1 MFKIIHA
8 EFLAPGIKRFVIE
21 APRIARKQKPGQFVI
36 LRIYE
41 EGERIPVTIENSD
54 PERGTINIVVQAAG
68 KTTHLLNSLNTGDS
82 ILDVVGPLGK
92 PSEIANYGTVVVV
105 GGGVGTAMAYPT
117 AAAMKRAGNRVISI
131 VGARNKELVILEP
144 EMRAV
149 SDALMITTD
158 DGSYADKGFVTDKLR
173 QLIEN
178 GTRIDLVVAVGP
190 IVMMKA
196 VAEMTRKEN
205 IHTVVSLNPIM
216 IDGTGMCGGCRVMI
230 DGKSEF
236 ACVDG
241 PEFDAHKVDFAV
253 LVQRNSMYRD
263 AEQRSMAEFTNAP
276 EECGGRRDAHACAA
290 TSRSTARRATMSPTA
305 KKSANPLLPK
315 ERIKV
320 PRQLMPEQPAEVRAH
335 NFEEVNLGYSAELA
349 QQEALRCLECAK
361 PTCTDNCPVGI
372 DVKEFV
378 QRIVIGDFLGAAAK
392 IREDNVLPAVT
403 GRVCPQEDQCE
414 GKCLLSKKVKPLG
427 IGYLERF
434 VADYEQR
441 MGTHVVPNVR
451 AHRKESCDRGQRALG
466 TDCCRRSDPE
476 GPQGA
481 RFRGAARDWRRAGL
495 RHSGISPAQADRA
508 RADRLHARNGR
519 GVRNR
524 RGRGTHGDHRRT
536 DGRRRLRRG
545 VHRHRRGPAAV
556 HEHSG
561 RAFQRRVFGE

>member
-8 EFLAPGIKRFVIE
+8 ELLAPGVKRFVIE

-68 KTTHLLNSLNTGDS
+68 KTTHLLNSLNTDDQ

-92 PSEIANYGTVVVV
+92 PSEIANFGTVVVV

-117 AAAMKRAGNRVISI
+117 AAALKRAGNRVISI

-196 VAEMTRKEN
+196 IAEMTRKEN

-216 IDGTGMCGGCRVMI
+216 IDGTGMCGGCRVLI

-241 PEFDAHKVDFAV
+241 PEFDAHRVDFAV

-263 AEQRSMAEFTNAP
+263 AEQRSLAEFHRCKT
-276 EECGGRRDAHACAA
+276 EE
-290 TSRSTARRATMSPTA
+290 TAR
-305 KKSANPLLPK
+305 
-315 ERIKV
+315 
-320 PRQLMPEQPAEVRAH
+320 
-335 NFEEVNLGYSAELA
+335 ELA
-349 QQEALRCLECAK
+349 QAVE
-361 PTCTDNCPVGI
+361 PV
-372 DVKEFV
+372 
-378 QRIVIGDFLGAAAK
+378 
-392 IREDNVLPAVT
+392 
-403 GRVCPQEDQCE
+403 
-414 GKCLLSKKVKPLG
+414 
-427 IGYLERF
+427 
-434 VADYEQR
+434 
-441 MGTHVVPNVR
+441 
-451 AHRKESCDRGQRALG
+451 
-466 TDCCRRSDPE
+466 
-476 GPQGA
+476 
-481 RFRGAARDWRRAGL
+481 AAR
-495 RHSGISPAQADRA
+495 Q
-508 RADRLHARNGR
+508 
-519 GVRNR
+519 
-524 RGRGTHGDHRRT
+524 GD
-536 DGRRRLRRG
+536 
-545 VHRHRRGPAAV
+545 
-556 HEHSG
+556 
-561 RAFQRRVFGE
+561 QR